1 MTRPPSVKR
10 ARRMTA
16 GVLAAATLATGG
28 VAFTLASVASSASTS
43 TSTTTNS
50 DSSSGAGF
58 GSTSTASSSS
68 GSAQTT
74 TRGS

>member
-28 VAFTLASVASSASTS
+28 VAFMLASVASSASTT
-43 TSTTTNS
+43 TSS
-50 DSSSGAGF
+50 DSSSGTGF

>member
-43 TSTTTNS
+43 TTTS
-50 DSSSGAGF
+50 GDSSSGAGF

>member
-28 VAFTLASVASSASTS
+28 VAFTLASVASSASTT
-43 TSTTTNS
+43 TSS
-50 DSSSGAGF
+50 DSSSGTGF